1 MLASMDKPDVIDAFV
16 HGWRTARPDLDFGS
30 MALFARL
37 NRFVLLGMKSLDAA
51 LEAHRL
57 SLAEFDVLSAL
68 RRSGEPFVL
77 RPSQLADALMVSRA
91 GVTAKID
98 KLADRGLVERQRD
111 LDDRRSEPVAL
122 TAAGKALID
131 AAIVTHL
138 RAGDAIFE
146 TLGKSERRA
155 LEATL
160 RRISDPNSR
169 A

>member
-1 MLASMDKPDVIDAFV
+1 MNEPDAIDAIDAFV
-16 HGWRTARPDLDFGS
+16 GGWRTARPDLDFGS

-37 NRFVLLGMKSLDAA
+37 NHFVRLGMKSLDAA
-51 LEAHRL
+51 LEAHGL

-77 RPSQLADALMVSRA
+77 RPSQLADALMVSRS

-111 LDDRRSEPVAL
+111 LDDRRSEPVVL

-138 RAGDAIFE
+138 GAGKTLFE
-146 TLGKSERRA
+146 RLSKSERRT
-155 LEATL
+155 LEAAL
-160 RRISDPNSR
+160 RRISDPNPRS
-169 A
+169 

>member
-1 MLASMDKPDVIDAFV
+1 MIDSFV
-16 HGWRTARPDLDFGS
+16 RDWRSERPDLDFDS

-37 NRFVLLGMKSLDAA
+37 NRFVLLGMKSLGAA
-51 LEAHRL
+51 LEGHGL

-77 RPSQLADALMVSRA
+77 RPSQLAEALMVSRA

-98 KLADRGLVERQRD
+98 KLADRGLVERRRD
-111 LDDRRSEPVAL
+111 HDDRRSEPVVL

-131 AAIVTHL
+131 AAMITHL
-138 RAGDAIFE
+138 GTGHKLFD
-146 TLGKSERRA
+146 TLSKTERLE

-169 A
+169 R